1 MGTSRGKREAQ
12 KEIKVCMDE
21 VGSGSG
27 LPLHVDWRGNF
38 CAPVTASAEEARGCA
53 QHTMNGI
60 HAGTMTGLYILIKF
74 FGGMVHMVRCM
85 RTAVFTIYMMKF
97 ILDVPC
103 ADTLIMIIR

>member
-1 MGTSRGKREAQ
+1 MRRTILA
-12 KEIKVCMDE
+12 
-21 VGSGSG
+21 
-27 LPLHVDWRGNF
+27 F
-38 CAPVTASAEEARGCA
+38 CTAAIILACGILTPVTASAEEARGCA

-103 ADTLIMIIR
+103 ADTLIMNIR